1 MERSIISVANVTCQY
16 QLGKLLSLPNIDIA
30 VGQHT
35 LLLGPSGSGKTT
47 LLNVLAGLQNIK
59 SGTVSFGDV
68 NFSSLAAHERD
79 RLRGQKIG
87 LIMQKLHLISALTVR
102 ANLALAM
109 TLAGGEINGKF
120 INDTAAALNILD
132 KLDRYPRQ
140 LSQGEAQRA
149 AIARALVN
157 RPQLVLADEP
167 TSALDDVNAEAA
179 ILLLLSEAS
188 RHNATLVVATHD
200 ARIKTHFSHVVRLG

>member
-1 MERSIISVANVTCQY
+1 MNPNIITVNNVICQY
-16 QLGKLLSLPNIDIA
+16 QLGAPLSLPNVEIA
-30 VGQHT
+30 VGEHT

-47 LLNVLAGLQNIK
+47 LLNVIAGLQTVK
-59 SGTVSFGDV
+59 SGTVMFSKV
-68 NFSSLAAHERD
+68 NLVSLAAYERD
-79 RLRGQKIG
+79 QLRGQTMG
-87 LIMQKLHLISALTVR
+87 LVMQKLHLISALTVR

-109 TLAGGEINGKF
+109 KLAGAEVNHVF
-120 INDTAAALNILD
+120 ITETAATLNIGD

-167 TSALDDVNAEAA
+167 TSALDDANAEAA
-179 ILLLLSEAS
+179 IKLLLSEAS
-188 RHNATLVVATHD
+188 RHNATLIVATHD
-200 ARIKTHFSHVVRLG
+200 ARIKAHFSNVVTLR

>member
-1 MERSIISVANVTCQY
+1 MTANIITVNNVICQY
-16 QLGKLLSLPNIDIA
+16 QSGKPFSLPDVNIN

-47 LLNVLAGLQNIK
+47 LLNAIAGLQTVK
-59 SGTVSFGDV
+59 SGTVMFGEV
-68 NFSSLAAHERD
+68 NLASLAGHERD
-79 RLRGQKIG
+79 HIRGQKMG
-87 LIMQKLHLISALTVR
+87 LVMQKLHLISALTVR

-109 TLAGGEINGKF
+109 KLAAVEVNPQL
-120 INDTAAALNILD
+120 INDTADALNIGD

-149 AIARALVN
+149 AIARSLVN

-167 TSALDDVNAEAA
+167 TSALDDANAEAA
-179 ILLLLSEAS
+179 ISLLLAQATQ
-188 RHNATLVVATHD
+188 HNATLIVATHD
-200 ARIKTHFSHVVRLG
+200 ARIKAHFSNVVTLR

>member
-1 MERSIISVANVTCQY
+1 MERNIVSVANVTCQY

-47 LLNVLAGLQNIK
+47 LLNVLAGLQTIK

-68 NFSSLAAHERD
+68 NFSSLAAHQRD

-87 LIMQKLHLISALTVR
+87 LVMQKLHLISALTVR

-109 TLAGGEINGKF
+109 TLAGREINDQF
-120 INDTAAALNILD
+120 INDTAGALNIAD

-188 RHNATLVVATHD
+188 RHNATLIVATHD
-200 ARIKTHFSHVVRLG
+200 ARIKAHFSHVVSLG